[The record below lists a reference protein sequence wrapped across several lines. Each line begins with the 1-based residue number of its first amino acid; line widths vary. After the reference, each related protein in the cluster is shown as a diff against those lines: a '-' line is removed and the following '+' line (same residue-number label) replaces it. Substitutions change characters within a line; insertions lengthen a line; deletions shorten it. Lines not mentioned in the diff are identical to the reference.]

1 MTSERKVALVEE
13 AKDTHGLNLALATV
27 DLPKSTWYYHQKHK
41 VAYEEKYA
49 DLFSVLEEIARGH
62 PEYGVRRI
70 MPELRDEYHIGVNH
84 KVVERLLDM
93 WDLSILRST
102 HRPRPSTVRKVVIEA
117 GERANLVAQLDEIA
131 LFQVVYTDFT
141 EILYADGRRKAILM
155 PIIGHV
161 SKMAFGWAVGQSRG
175 TFLALQAWE
184 RAKKTFRRMGI
195 PYKGMIVHHDQDS
208 VYTGYEWTSQ
218 LLLKDKARLSYAL
231 GGAKDNPEME
241 SFNGHFK
248 GEGHSLFLEAQ
259 SLDELIT
266 VVDDRM
272 HYYNTVRRHSTIGYV
287 SPLTYIQR
295 AISHLNAKS

>member
-1 MTSERKVALVEE
+1 MTAEQKVALVEA
-13 AKDTHGLNLALATV
+13 AKDTYGLNLTLAAI

-49 DLFSVLEEIARGH
+49 HLFPILEKIARNH
-62 PEYGVRRI
+62 PEYGVPRI

-84 KVVERLLDM
+84 KVVERLLGI

-102 HRPRPSTVRKVVIEA
+102 HRPRPSCVRKVIIEA
-117 GERANLVAQLDEIA
+117 GERANLVAQIDEID

-161 SKMAFGWAVGQSRG
+161 SKMAFGWAVGQSRD
-175 TFLALQAWE
+175 TCLALQAWE
-184 RAKKTFRRMGI
+184 RAKETFRRMGI
-195 PYKGMIVHHDQDS
+195 SYTGMIVHHDQDS

-218 LLLKDKARLSYAL
+218 LLLKDKSRLSYAL
-231 GGAKDNPEME
+231 GGAKDDPEME

-248 GEGHSLFLEAQ
+248 TEGHSLFLEAR
-259 SLDELIT
+259 SLDELVT

-272 HYYNTVRRHSTIGYV
+272 HYYNTVRRHSAVGYI

-295 AISHLNAKS
+295 THSHLNAQS

>member
-1 MTSERKVALVEE
+1 M
-13 AKDTHGLNLALATV
+13 
-27 DLPKSTWYYHQKHK
+27 
-41 VAYEEKYA
+41 
-49 DLFSVLEEIARGH
+49 
-62 PEYGVRRI
+62 
-70 MPELRDEYHIGVNH
+70 
-84 KVVERLLDM
+84 
-93 WDLSILRST
+93 
-102 HRPRPSTVRKVVIEA
+102 
-117 GERANLVAQLDEIA
+117 DEID

-184 RAKKTFRRMGI
+184 RAKETFRWMGI
-195 PYKGMIVHHDQDS
+195 WYTGMIVHHDQDS

-218 LLLKDKARLSYAL
+218 LLLKDKSRLSYAL

-248 GEGHSLFLEAQ
+248 TEGHSLFLEAH
-259 SLDELIT
+259 SLDELVT

-272 HYYNTVRRHSTIGYV
+272 RYYNTVRRHSAIGYV

-295 AISHLNAKS
+295 TLSHLNAQS